1 MNPIMAELGE
11 DHCPS
16 ARALLSQA
24 FADDVGLWVIAG
36 KKPSLSWLEAWFG
49 AMLRVQLRYRQ
60 PAWVIRSADTVVAV
74 ALLSNSQKP
83 VSLWGRLSWSLEVG
97 RNCGWGTVWRTVQ
110 HEQQRSQQRPS
121 QPHAVLE
128 FIAVE
133 LSEQKK
139 GHSRQLLEHIHGWS
153 KSQGLAGV
161 WLETTRP
168 ANLAFFQKFGYVLL
182 ATQRLPNHH
191 DSFLLYR
198 AEPLA
203 RAKCDTKA

>member
-1 MNPIMAELGE
+1 MTSIADMHE
-11 DHCPS
+11 DDLPRVCN
-16 ARALLSQA
+16 LLAQG
-24 FADDVGLWVIAG
+24 FVDDVGLIAIAG
-36 KKPSLSWLEAWFG
+36 RAQPLAWLEAWFG

-74 ALLSNSQKP
+74 ALLSNSQNP

-97 RNCGWGTVWRTVQ
+97 RNCGWGTVWRTVE
-110 HEQQRSQQRPS
+110 HEQQRSRQRPS

-139 GHSRQLLEHIHGWS
+139 GHSRQLLEQTHYWS

-182 ATQRLPNHH
+182 ATQRLTNHH

-203 RAKCDTKA
+203 